1 MDEQPQFVV
10 GSLYLELAE
19 SAPPGSPG
27 RTPETRQKETV
38 DNDVES
44 LLLEALAVSS
54 CCW

>member
-1 MDEQPQFVV
+1 MDEQPQFAI

-19 SAPPGSPG
+19 PAPPGAPG

-44 LLLEALAVSS
+44 LLLEALTVAS
-54 CCW
+54 CC